1 MVIQPQFTYGGNFVN
16 GLARV
21 KVDGKMGFINKK
33 GVLVVPAIYDS
44 AFNFYQGRAAVEVD
58 GKWGFIS

>member
-1 MVIQPQFTYGGNFVN
+1 
-16 GLARV
+16 V
-21 KVDGKMGFINKK
+21 KVNGKMGFINKK